1 MPLARQ
7 ELLVLIEVLR
17 KLSRLPADRPE
28 VYERIRSIAGAIERH
43 APGPDIAALALD
55 ARFKAEDLFDRP
67 HLMPEE
73 TLREM
78 LETRLQRL
86 EALARASVAPERDRR
101 KPGVHG
107 RRATDRD
114 ASGTDFGAITAALEN
129 A

>member
-1 MPLARQ
+1 
-7 ELLVLIEVLR
+7 
-17 KLSRLPADRPE
+17 
-28 VYERIRSIAGAIERH
+28 
-43 APGPDIAALALD
+43 
-55 ARFKAEDLFDRP
+55 
-67 HLMPEE
+67 MPEE

-86 EALARASVAPERDRR
+86 EALARASVARERDRR